1 MIKDISNMFYFI
13 LQGYQIVWLYVYCYY
28 LESSEICFNFRV
40 FYIHFMCRTFS
51 SCIESITT
59 YIARVACFPAF
70 FNVFIYRA
78 FADIFMTDRT
88 EFVLDTSL

>member
-51 SCIESITT
+51 SCIESLTT
-59 YIARVACFPAF
+59 YIARVAF

-78 FADIFMTDRT
+78 FADIFLTDRT

>member
-1 MIKDISNMFYFI
+1 MFIVII
-13 LQGYQIVWLYVYCYY
+13 LNLPKSALT
-28 LESSEICFNFRV
+28 LEF

-51 SCIESITT
+51 SCIESLTA
-59 YIARVACFPAF
+59 YIARVVCFPAF

-78 FADIFMTDRT
+78 FADIFLTDRT